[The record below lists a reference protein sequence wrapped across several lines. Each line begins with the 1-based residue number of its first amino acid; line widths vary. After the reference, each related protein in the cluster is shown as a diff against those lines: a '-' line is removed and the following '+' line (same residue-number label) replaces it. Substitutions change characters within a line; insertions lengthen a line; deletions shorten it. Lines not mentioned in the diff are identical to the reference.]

1 MGIFS
6 IFARRNK
13 DNQPATTAAKDEE
26 LVTIEIEATRAELE
40 KLATAMSMI
49 ESYDEERAAEDEQR
63 VLAELAEQQERR
75 KAALAAI
82 GVDTDCIT
90 LDKCRGET
98 FDIAKRLCGLDF
110 EALGAFERDSINW
123 QPLTRTGKVPKCVAI
138 YCIFW
143 DTYKGRDRVGCVT
156 CDVSYLADGTPYA
169 AWINDM
175 RNTNTYYKMKM
186 VDGELALIA
195 ATPA

>member
-6 IFARRNK
+6 IFKKGKKAA
-13 DNQPATTAAKDEE
+13 PADIRDDE
-26 LVTIEIEATRAELE
+26 LITVEIEATRSQFDMLTAAVQIVEAYDPVKADEETQRILAELE
-40 KLATAMSMI
+40 
-49 ESYDEERAAEDEQR
+49 
-63 VLAELAEQQERR
+63 EQQSRR
-75 KAALAAI
+75 RVALSDL
-82 GVDTDCIT
+82 GVPVDLIT

-123 QPLTRTGKVPKCVAI
+123 QPPTRTGKVPKCVAI

-143 DTYKGRDRVGCVT
+143 DTYKGGEHVGCVT
-156 CDVSYLADGTPYA
+156 CEVSYLADGTPYA
-169 AWINDM
+169 AWINDL
-175 RNTNTYYKMKM
+175 RNTKTYYKMKM
-186 VDGELALIA
+186 ADGELALIA

>member
-6 IFARRNK
+6 IFKKGKKVAPV
-13 DNQPATTAAKDEE
+13 DIGDDE
-26 LVTIEIEATRAELE
+26 LITVEIEATRSQFDMLTAAVQIVEAYDPVEADEETQRILAELE
-40 KLATAMSMI
+40 EQQSRR
-49 ESYDEERAAEDEQR
+49 RAALSD
-63 VLAELAEQQERR
+63 L
-75 KAALAAI
+75 
-82 GVDTDCIT
+82 GVPVDLIT

-123 QPLTRTGKVPKCVAI
+123 QPPTRTGKVPKCVAI

-143 DTYKGRDRVGCVT
+143 DVYKGRDRVGCVT
-156 CDVSYLADGTPYA
+156 CEVSYLADGTPYA